1 MTPDWRTVGQHRHVV
16 LEHRRDDEGEVF
28 VRTACNL
35 LIWPSLVDLRMPDPP
50 ECAVCRML
58 YPARPAPG

>member
-35 LIWPSLVDLRMPDPP
+35 LIWPSLVDAGMVDPP
-50 ECAVCRML
+50 VCTICAWQH
-58 YPARPAPG
+58 PDT